1 VSVSDRETR
10 ETIKRVYERYDV
22 VLEPHGAVGWRGLE
36 AYLNATEDD
45 TLCVSLETAH
55 PAKFPEAIET
65 TIGLQ
70 PELPQSMRDL
80 EKKTGDP
87 ILMDNDYEA
96 FRKYLSGLM

>member
-1 VSVSDRETR
+1 
-10 ETIKRVYERYDV
+10 
-22 VLEPHGAVGWRGLE
+22 
-36 AYLNATEDD
+36 
-45 TLCVSLETAH
+45 VSLETAH